1 MYCREGCVL
10 IEKVVSRLC
19 INRELIENQGC
30 VLIEKV
36 VRRLCINRE
45 LMEN

>member
-1 MYCREGCVL
+1 MR
-10 IEKVVSRLC
+10 RLC

-36 VRRLCINRE
+36 VSRLCINE
-45 LMEN
+45 EVVY